1 MRPSAVRGALAT
13 QGPSSPMPEPLL
25 PNDPIGPLL
34 SRANLARVRGQWD
47 EGIALCQAALELA
60 PTSVEALSLL
70 GELSAAQ
77 GKNDE
82 ALHYFSLAVDLKP
95 DNTLMRERRD
105 KLLQAK
111 HARLVANQKQADPIP
126 VTAPTKPKAPKAR
139 PRGVVIALIALG
151 GLVMLVLG
159 VWLGTYLAN
168 RNNQIVPSKE
178 PGTVGRH

>member
-13 QGPSSPMPEPLL
+13 QGPSSPMPEPL
-25 PNDPIGPLL
+25 PPGDPVGPLL
-34 SRANLARVRGQWD
+34 SRANLARVRGSWD
-47 EGIALCQAALELA
+47 EGIALCHTALKLSA
-60 PTSVEALSLL
+60 TSVEAHALL
-70 GELSAAQ
+70 GELYAAQ
-77 GKNDE
+77 GKDDE

-95 DNTLMRERRD
+95 DHALVREKRD

-111 HARLVANQKQADPIP
+111 HARLVANQKQADPVP
-126 VTAPTKPKAPKAR
+126 VTAPTKPKAIKAR
-139 PRGVVIALIALG
+139 PRGIVIALIALG